1 MLATAIITP
10 TAVAA
15 ACSNRLLIAAGIA
28 KLEYFNEDYEVYSNV
43 GLDNQYPTLSK

>member
-1 MLATAIITP
+1 VLATAIITP
-10 TAVAA
+10 TAAAAA

-43 GLDNQYPTLSK
+43 GLDNL